1 MKNGV
6 LYCLMLAIASI
17 VGYTVAT
24 RAMEDSRDFR

>member
-6 LYCLMLAIASI
+6 LYVLLLAIASV

-24 RAMEDSRDFR
+24 RTMEDSRDFR